1 MPNSIGQIQQCTNPS
16 PRDLA
21 SLILIFLF
29 SQKLK
34 RKSESLENMHFLS
47 ANNKISPYVQIKCDL
62 LNLSKIVCL
71 MSENLHCLFKRNW
84 LWIVPWITCWA
95 LPYLTAEQSLA
106 WNGLLARVP
115 DRSIFPYHSDICVGF
130 LPYFKIVTFFFSF
143 FFPSFCHPLQ
153 LRLKMGTFRYLVLGN
168 VKNEQP
174 KHLLLT
180 FHTLLKYVQ
189 IFCEAVHSGN
199 SPKLWR
205 RCSAAVCGMLWMKP
219 LKANLSPYL
228 ISCKEKK
235 VTLWNSFR
243 AKAVHYIAEVHLYQ
257 VIVLRAWH
265 PSASPGMLSQTF
277 SSKAMSL

>member
-1 MPNSIGQIQQCTNPS
+1 MPNSIGQIQQRTNPS

-130 LPYFKIVTFFFSF
+130 LPYFKIVPFLFFIFSKF
-143 FFPSFCHPLQ
+143 LPSSTTQ
-153 LRLKMGTFRYLVLGN
+153 
-168 VKNEQP
+168 
-174 KHLLLT
+174 
-180 FHTLLKYVQ
+180 
-189 IFCEAVHSGN
+189 
-199 SPKLWR
+199 
-205 RCSAAVCGMLWMKP
+205 
-219 LKANLSPYL
+219 
-228 ISCKEKK
+228 
-235 VTLWNSFR
+235 
-243 AKAVHYIAEVHLYQ
+243 AEDGH
-257 VIVLRAWH
+257 I
-265 PSASPGMLSQTF
+265 
-277 SSKAMSL
+277 

>member
-1 MPNSIGQIQQCTNPS
+1 MPNSIGQIQQRTNPS

-115 DRSIFPYHSDICVGF
+115 DRSIFPYHGDICVGF
-130 LPYFKIVTFFFSF
+130 LPYFKIVPFFFSF
-143 FFPSFCHPLQ
+143 FIFSICYSLFTPSLSMCRFSVKLCTQGTLQ
-153 LRLKMGTFRYLVLGN
+153 SFGGGA
-168 VKNEQP
+168 
-174 KHLLLT
+174 LLLSVAC
-180 FHTLLKYVQ
+180 Y
-189 IFCEAVHSGN
+189 EWN
-199 SPKLWR
+199 LW
-205 RCSAAVCGMLWMKP
+205 KP
-219 LKANLSPYL
+219 
-228 ISCKEKK
+228 
-235 VTLWNSFR
+235 T
-243 AKAVHYIAEVHLYQ
+243 
-257 VIVLRAWH
+257 
-265 PSASPGMLSQTF
+265 
-277 SSKAMSL
+277 SLPT